1 MAGHSRDDVKQRR
14 RGEANQA
21 HAAKLH
27 QHALQRVQRAPF
39 QMAIGVED
47 EVRAP
52 VHRYW
57 IERQTCRIFSAWGP
71 RLLASLSCSGSAILM
86 KLILST
92 SVTTLTPSFWS
103 LASDLCSS
111 AIACAGCFE
120 PTSVAAAC
128 TQPFC
133 SSVSEAHSLLLTQM
147 TLLLASCSVID
158 STGATS

>member
-1 MAGHSRDDVKQRR
+1 MASHSRHHVKQRR
-14 RGEANQA
+14 RGEADQA
-21 HAAKLH
+21 HTAELH
-27 QHALQRVQRAPF
+27 QYALERVQRPPL
-39 QMAIGVED
+39 QMAIGGKD

-71 RLLASLSCSGSAILM
+71 RPLASLSCSGSAILI
-86 KLILST
+86 KLALST
-92 SVTTLTPSFWS
+92 SATTLTPSFCS
-103 LASDLCSS
+103 LASDVCSS
-111 AIACAGCFE
+111 AIACAGCFT
-120 PTSVAAAC
+120 PTSDAAAC

-133 SSVSEAHSLLLTQM
+133 SSVSDAHNLSLIQM

>member
-1 MAGHSRDDVKQRR
+1 MAGHSRHHVKQRR
-14 RGEANQA
+14 RGEADQA
-21 HAAKLH
+21 HTAELH
-27 QHALQRVQRAPF
+27 QYVFKRVQHRPL
-39 QMAIGVED
+39 QMAIGGKD

-71 RLLASLSCSGSAILM
+71 RPLASLSCSGSAILI
-86 KLILST
+86 KLALST
-92 SVTTLTPSFWS
+92 SATTLTPSFWS

-120 PTSVAAAC
+120 PTSAAAVC

-133 SSVSEAHSLLLTQM
+133 SSLSDAHSLSLTQM
-147 TLLLASCSVID
+147 SLLLASCSVMD
-158 STGATS
+158 STAATS

>member
-1 MAGHSRDDVKQRR
+1 MASHSRHHVKQRR
-14 RGEANQA
+14 RGEADQA
-21 HAAKLH
+21 HTAELH
-27 QHALQRVQRAPF
+27 QYVFKRVQQRPL
-39 QMAIGVED
+39 QMAIGGKD

-57 IERQTCRIFSAWGP
+57 IERQTCRIFSAGGTRP
-71 RLLASLSCSGSAILM
+71 LASLSCSGSAILM
-86 KLILST
+86 KLALST
-92 SVTTLTPSFWS
+92 LVTTLTPSFCS

-111 AIACAGCFE
+111 AIACAGSFA
-120 PTSVAAAC
+120 PTSAAAAC

-133 SSVSEAHSLLLTQM
+133 SSVSEAQSLSLTQM